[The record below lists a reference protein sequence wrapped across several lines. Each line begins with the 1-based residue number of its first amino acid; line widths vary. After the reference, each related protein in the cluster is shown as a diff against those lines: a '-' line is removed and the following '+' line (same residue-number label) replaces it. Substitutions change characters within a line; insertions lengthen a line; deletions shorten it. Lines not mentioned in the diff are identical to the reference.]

1 MKKKTGILIL
11 WIFIIVIAFYA
22 GTKFGNVSVDNE
34 PIPQTDDIISVSD
47 DATTAGQ
54 KQNVITQ
61 QEAEK
66 LCLEVLGDTAQE
78 NGFPISYRCIDTV
91 SIDDKMYYVM
101 HIAWLVNNSH
111 WSYIGN
117 CFVSLDGD
125 EIYDGIFT
133 PAKYEIMGLRW
144 NK

>member
-11 WIFIIVIAFYA
+11 WIFTIAIAFCA
-22 GTKFGNVSVDNE
+22 GIKFGDVSVDNE
-34 PIPQTDDIISVSD
+34 PISKTDNTISVSD

-66 LCLEVLGDTAQE
+66 LCHDVLGDVAEE

-117 CFVSLDGD
+117 CYVSFDGQ

-133 PAKYEIMGLRW
+133 PAKYEIMELRW
-144 NK
+144 KK